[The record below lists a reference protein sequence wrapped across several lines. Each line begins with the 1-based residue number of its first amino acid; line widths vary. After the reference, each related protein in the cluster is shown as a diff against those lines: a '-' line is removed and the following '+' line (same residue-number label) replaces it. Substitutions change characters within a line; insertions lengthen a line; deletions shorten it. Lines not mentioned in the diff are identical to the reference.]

1 MENKTDLEEGEVEDK
16 FKLHPNIYIRIGETK
31 YGATAFLSVRDMEY
45 IAGIDVNQ
53 NSIDYKEITLSILLT
68 HLIDYPEQII
78 NKELIDDSEVRC
90 FIEAYIDS
98 SEELKSIYIENN
110 AEDLFERFV
119 CSLRKR
125 TEDLGKQMVE
135 NLRPALQEFSNAI
148 KLAIPPIPK
157 LVITPQLQ
165 ESLNIVS
172 KISKFYTDTI
182 QTSLVSMAQVISDSI
197 NRIIPDYTQA
207 MKSLAQT
214 MGKFADVFR
223 SPLLSDERKKELQVA
238 FTQWGKFGWTLPP
251 NADLELFYDRPN
263 NEIEAFKIVQPYIN
277 KGGMQ
282 FVFDVLLQ
290 MKHIRKSD
298 LKEAIANYEDKRYK
312 SCIMIL
318 FSLIDA
324 RIIRLQE
331 TKEGKRRP
339 SGYRGANK
347 YFERVDADEMIEM
360 SFADALYK
368 YSILSSLSVVFEAG
382 DDFKKQPH
390 VINRNFIDHG
400 MLHRNVT
407 QRDCK
412 KVFLLLYNFV
422 ALVED
427 LEHYEE

>member
-1 MENKTDLEEGEVEDK
+1 MEDNK
-16 FKLHPNIYIRIGETK
+16 FKPQPKLYIKVGKTE

-45 IAGIDVNQ
+45 IADVDFNQSGIDC
-53 NSIDYKEITLSILLT
+53 KEITLSILVS
-68 HLIDYPEQII
+68 HLIDYPEQTI
-78 NKELIDDSEVRC
+78 NKELIFDSEIVR

-98 SEELKSIYIENN
+98 SDELKSIYIENRT
-110 AEDLFERFV
+110 EDIFEQYV
-119 CSLRKR
+119 NSLRIR
-125 TEDLGKQMVE
+125 TEDLTKQMVE
-135 NLRPALQEFSNAI
+135 NLRPALQDLANAI
-148 KLAIPPIPK
+148 KLSLPPIPK

-165 ESLNIVS
+165 ESLNAVS
-172 KISKFYTDTI
+172 GISKFYTDTI
-182 QTSLVSMAQVISDSI
+182 QTSMVSMAKVISDSI
-197 NRIIPDYTQA
+197 NRMLPDYSQT
-207 MKSLAQT
+207 MNSLAQT
-214 MGKFADVFR
+214 MGKFAEVFR
-223 SPLLSDERKKELQVA
+223 SPLLSNERKKELQEA

-251 NADLELFYDRPN
+251 NADLELFYVSPSDKK
-263 NEIEAFKIVQPYIN
+263 EAFEIVQPYID

-282 FVFDVLLQ
+282 FVFDILLE

-298 LKEAIANYEDKRYK
+298 MKEAIADYKDKRYK

-331 TKEGKRRP
+331 KKEGKRRP
-339 SGYRGANK
+339 SGYKGANK
-347 YFERVDADEMIEM
+347 YFEKVDADEMIEM

-382 DDFKKQPH
+382 DDFKKQPD

-427 LEHYEE
+427 LENYEG

>member
-1 MENKTDLEEGEVEDK
+1 MEDNK
-16 FKLHPNIYIRIGETK
+16 FKPQPKLYIKVGKTE

-45 IAGIDVNQ
+45 IAGVDFNQRGIDC
-53 NSIDYKEITLSILLT
+53 KEITLSILVS
-68 HLIDYPEQII
+68 HLIDYPEQTI
-78 NKELIDDSEVRC
+78 NKKLIYDSEIGR

-98 SEELKSIYIENN
+98 SDELKSIYIENRT
-110 AEDLFERFV
+110 EDIFEQFV
-119 CSLRKR
+119 NSLRIR
-125 TEDLGKQMVE
+125 TEDLTKQMVE
-135 NLRPALQEFSNAI
+135 NLRPALQDLANAI
-148 KLAIPPIPK
+148 KLSLPPIPK

-165 ESLNIVS
+165 ESLNAVS
-172 KISKFYTDTI
+172 GISKFYTDTI
-182 QTSLVSMAQVISDSI
+182 QTSMVSMAKVISDSI
-197 NRIIPDYTQA
+197 NRMLPDYSQT
-207 MKSLAQT
+207 MNSLAQT
-214 MGKFADVFR
+214 MGKFAEVFR
-223 SPLLSDERKKELQVA
+223 SPLLSNERKKELQEA

-251 NADLELFYDRPN
+251 NADLELFYDSPSD
-263 NEIEAFKIVQPYIN
+263 EKEAFEIVQPYID

-282 FVFDVLLQ
+282 FVFDILLE

-298 LKEAIANYEDKRYK
+298 MKEAIADYEDKRYK

-331 TKEGKRRP
+331 KKEGKRRP
-339 SGYRGANK
+339 SGYKGANK
-347 YFERVDADEMIEM
+347 YFEKVDADEMIEM

-382 DDFKKQPH
+382 DDFKKQPD

-427 LEHYEE
+427 LENYEG

>member
-1 MENKTDLEEGEVEDK
+1 MEDRYKPRPKLYIKVGKTE
-16 FKLHPNIYIRIGETK
+16 

-45 IAGIDVNQ
+45 IVGVDFDQSSIIDC
-53 NSIDYKEITLSILLT
+53 KGITLSILVS
-68 HLIDYPEQII
+68 HLIDYPEQSI
-78 NKELIDDSEVRC
+78 NKKLIDDSEIGR

-98 SEELKSIYIENN
+98 SDELKTIYLDNKT
-110 AEDLFERFV
+110 EDLFEQFV
-119 CSLRKR
+119 NSLRIR
-125 TEDLGKQMVE
+125 TEDLRKQMVE
-135 NLRPALQEFSNAI
+135 NLQPALQDFTNAI
-148 KLAIPPIPK
+148 KLSLPPIPR

-165 ESLNIVS
+165 ESLNTVS
-172 KISKFYTDTI
+172 ELSKFYTDTI
-182 QTSLVSMAQVISDSI
+182 QTSMVSMAKVLSESI

-251 NADLELFYDRPN
+251 NADLELFYDSPN

-339 SGYRGANK
+339 SGYRGANS

-368 YSILSSLSVVFEAG
+368 YSILSSLSVVFETG
-382 DDFKKQPH
+382 DDLKKQPN

>member
-1 MENKTDLEEGEVEDK
+1 MEDK
-16 FKLHPNIYIRIGETK
+16 FKPRPKLYIKVGKTE

-45 IAGIDVNQ
+45 IAGIDFDQ
-53 NSIDYKEITLSILLT
+53 SCIDCKELTLSILVS
-68 HLIDYPEQII
+68 HLIDYPEQTIS
-78 NKELIDDSEVRC
+78 KELIDDSEIER
-90 FIEAYIDS
+90 FIEVYIDS
-98 SEELKSIYIENN
+98 SEELKSIYLENK
-110 AEDLFERFV
+110 ADDSCERFV
-119 CSLRKR
+119 NSLRTR
-125 TEDLGKQMVE
+125 TEDLGKQIVE
-135 NLRPALQEFSNAI
+135 NLRPALQEFANAI
-148 KLAIPPIPK
+148 KIVVPPVPK

-165 ESLNIVS
+165 ETLNAFS
-172 KISKFYTDTI
+172 EISRVYTESI
-182 QTSLVSMAQVISDSI
+182 QTSVVSMAQVLSESI
-197 NRIIPDYTQA
+197 NRILPDYTQT
-207 MKSLAQT
+207 MNNLAQT
-214 MGKFADVFR
+214 MAKFAEVFK
-223 SPLLSDERKKELQVA
+223 SPLLSEERKKELQDS
-238 FTQWGKFGWTLPP
+238 FTQWGKYGWTLPP
-251 NADLELFYDRPN
+251 NADLELFYNSPL
-263 NEIEAFKIVQPYIN
+263 NEKDAYRIVRPYIN

-298 LKEAIANYEDKRYK
+298 IKEAIANYEDKRYK

-331 TKEGKRRP
+331 VKDGKRRP
-339 SGYRGANK
+339 SGYRGANT
-347 YFERVDADEMIEM
+347 YFEKVEADEMMELT
-360 SFADALYK
+360 FADALYK

-382 DDFKKQPH
+382 DDFKKQPD

-427 LEHYEE
+427 LENYEE

>member
-1 MENKTDLEEGEVEDK
+1 LEDNK
-16 FKLHPNIYIRIGETK
+16 FKPQPKLYIKVGKTE

-45 IAGIDVNQ
+45 IAGVDFNQSGIDCK
-53 NSIDYKEITLSILLT
+53 DITLSILVS
-68 HLIDYPEQII
+68 HLIDYPEQTI
-78 NKELIDDSEVRC
+78 NKELIDNSEIGR

-98 SEELKSIYIENN
+98 SDELKSIYIENRT
-110 AEDLFERFV
+110 EDLFEQFV
-119 CSLRKR
+119 NSLRIR
-125 TEDLGKQMVE
+125 TEDLTKQIVE
-135 NLRPALQEFSNAI
+135 NLRPALQDLANAI
-148 KLAIPPIPK
+148 KLSLPPIPK

-165 ESLNIVS
+165 ESLNAVS
-172 KISKFYTDTI
+172 GISKFYTDTI
-182 QTSLVSMAQVISDSI
+182 QTSMVSMAKVLSDSI
-197 NRIIPDYTQA
+197 NRMLPDYSQT
-207 MKSLAQT
+207 MNSLAQT
-214 MGKFADVFR
+214 MGKFAEVFR
-223 SPLLSDERKKELQVA
+223 SPLLSNERKKELQEA

-251 NADLELFYDRPN
+251 NADLELFYDSPSD
-263 NEIEAFKIVQPYIN
+263 EKEAFEIVHPYID

-282 FVFDVLLQ
+282 FVFDILLE
-290 MKHIRKSD
+290 MNHIRKSD
-298 LKEAIANYEDKRYK
+298 MKEAIADYEDKRYK

-331 TKEGKRRP
+331 KKEGKRRP
-339 SGYRGANK
+339 SGYKGANK
-347 YFERVDADEMIEM
+347 YFEKVDADEMIEM

-382 DDFKKQPH
+382 DDFKKQPD

-422 ALVED
+422 ALVEE
-427 LEHYEE
+427 LENYEE

>member
-1 MENKTDLEEGEVEDK
+1 MEDNK
-16 FKLHPNIYIRIGETK
+16 FKPQPKLYIKVGKTE

-45 IAGIDVNQ
+45 IAGVDFNQSGIDCK
-53 NSIDYKEITLSILLT
+53 DITLSILVS
-68 HLIDYPEQII
+68 HLIDYPEQTI
-78 NKELIDDSEVRC
+78 NKELIDNSEIGR

-98 SEELKSIYIENN
+98 SDELKSIYIENRT
-110 AEDLFERFV
+110 EDLFEQFV
-119 CSLRKR
+119 NSLRIR
-125 TEDLGKQMVE
+125 TEDLTKQIVE
-135 NLRPALQEFSNAI
+135 NLRPALQDLANAI
-148 KLAIPPIPK
+148 KLSLPPIPK

-165 ESLNIVS
+165 ESLNAVS
-172 KISKFYTDTI
+172 GISKFYTDTI
-182 QTSLVSMAQVISDSI
+182 QTSMVSMAKVLSDSI
-197 NRIIPDYTQA
+197 NRMLPDYSQT
-207 MKSLAQT
+207 MNSLAQT
-214 MGKFADVFR
+214 MGKFAEVFR
-223 SPLLSDERKKELQVA
+223 SPLLSNERKKELQEA

-251 NADLELFYDRPN
+251 NADLELFYDSPSD
-263 NEIEAFKIVQPYIN
+263 EKEAFEIVHPYID

-282 FVFDVLLQ
+282 FVFDILLE
-290 MKHIRKSD
+290 MNHIRKSD
-298 LKEAIANYEDKRYK
+298 MKEAIADYEDKRYK

-331 TKEGKRRP
+331 KKEGKRRP
-339 SGYRGANK
+339 SGYKGANK
-347 YFERVDADEMIEM
+347 YFEKVDADEMIEM

-382 DDFKKQPH
+382 DDFKKQPD

-422 ALVED
+422 ALVEE
-427 LEHYEE
+427 LENYEE

>member
-1 MENKTDLEEGEVEDK
+1 MEDK
-16 FKLHPNIYIRIGETK
+16 YKPHPKLEVKVGGIE

-45 IAGIDVNQ
+45 IAGIDFNKTNV
-53 NSIDYKEITLSILLT
+53 DYKEITLSILLL

-125 TEDLGKQMVE
+125 TEYLGKQIVE
-135 NLRPALQEFSNAI
+135 NLRPALQKFSNAI

-165 ESLNIVS
+165 ESLNTVS

-182 QTSLVSMAQVISDSI
+182 QTSMVSMAKVISDSI

-223 SPLLSDERKKELQVA
+223 SPLLSERKKELQVA

-251 NADLELFYDRPN
+251 NADLELFYDNPN

-382 DDFKKQPH
+382 DDFKKQPD
-390 VINRNFIDHG
+390 VVNRNFIDHG

-422 ALVED
+422 ALVEG